1 MLVAGCP
8 RCTSPVTEWQG
19 TWACDAHGPTAPLLR
34 PQEVS
39 YDAFADHLRRTPA
52 FPTYLPW
59 PLGPAWHVSD
69 FALVDSS
76 RGGAGG
82 AEGAAPGRASA
93 SATMTCASGVSA
105 LDGPV
110 EVIVVAEEPGVGL
123 GARCAGTTGPDPG
136 DDVGGSRPDVRVRI
150 GHQAVPLWTVSTS
163 GADERFDR
171 SVVAGEAYGRWLWI
185 VLRPASAIL
194 LLRDDWILKD
204 LSGVGPPLVE
214 LPFGGERPV
223 W

>member
-8 RCTSPVTEWQG
+8 RCRSVVTEWQG
-19 TWACDAHGPTAPLLR
+19 TWACDDHGPTDPLWR
-34 PQEVS
+34 PSEPT
-39 YDAFADHLRRTPA
+39 YDSFAEHLRRTPV

-59 PLGPAWHVSD
+59 PLGPGWQLSD
-69 FALVDSS
+69 FALVGSQPDSS
-76 RGGAGG
+76 T
-82 AEGAAPGRASA
+82 
-93 SATMTCASGVSA
+93 ATLTCATGVSA

-123 GARCAGTTGPDPG
+123 GARCAGTGGADPG
-136 DDVGGSRPDVRVRI
+136 DEVGRGTSDVRVRL
-150 GHQAVPLWTVSTS
+150 GHQSVPMWTVSTS
-163 GADERFDR
+163 GADGRFDR
-171 SVVAGEAYGRWLWI
+171 SVVVGEAFGRWLWI

-204 LSGVGPPLVE
+204 VSGLGPPLVE
-214 LPFGGERPV
+214 LPFGGERPT

>member
-8 RCTSPVTEWQG
+8 RCTSPVTEWEG
-19 TWACDAHGPTAPLLR
+19 TWACDVHGPTSPLLR
-34 PQEVS
+34 PREVS
-39 YDAFADHLRRTPA
+39 YDAFADHLRRTPG

-69 FALVDSS
+69 FALVDVAGQGE
-76 RGGAGG
+76 RPRAGA
-82 AEGAAPGRASA
+82 
-93 SATMTCASGVSA
+93 TLTCASGVSA

-110 EVIVVAEEPGVGL
+110 EVMVVAEEPGVGL
-123 GARCAGTTGPDPG
+123 GARCAGTPGPDPG
-136 DDVGGSRPDVRVRI
+136 DEVGRGAPDVRVRI
-150 GHQAVPLWTVSTS
+150 AQQTVPLWTVSTS

-171 SVVAGEAYGRWLWI
+171 SVVAGEAHGRWLWL

-194 LLRDDWILKD
+194 LLRDDWILQD

-214 LPFGGERPV
+214 LPFGGDRPV